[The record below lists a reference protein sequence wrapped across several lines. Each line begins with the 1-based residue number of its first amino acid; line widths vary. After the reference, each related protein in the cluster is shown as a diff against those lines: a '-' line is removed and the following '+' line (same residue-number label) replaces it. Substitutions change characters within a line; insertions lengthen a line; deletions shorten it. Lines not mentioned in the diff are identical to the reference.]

1 MGLSRVQSRG
11 QVTISA
17 EVRKAAGIQPGDV
30 VFFEAVGVGK
40 VSLTVLPGR
49 EPLKEVFRRYGGP
62 GVVPENLWERVEA
75 DMAGDISQSAPPEPG
90 VRGGE

>member
-30 VFFEAVGVGK
+30 VLFEAVGAGK

-62 GVVPENLWERVEA
+62 GVVPENLWERVAA
-75 DMAGDISQSAPPEPG
+75 DLTRDVSEKAEPESG
-90 VRGGE
+90 ARGGE